1 MNQILKMFTNQPV
14 NHVRRNHALEH
25 ATLHVLGRLRPG
37 RMLAGYSDLMGFWI
51 LGEVEI
57 EDVQQAVEEALARL
71 RAGEHKLA
79 IQPNC
84 GTNLAVSGL
93 AAGGLAWM
101 GMLGTRGKL
110 GRQLRRLPLAVL
122 LGVIGYQLAQPLGP
136 RLQQQITTNADVTH
150 LSVLEVVQ
158 QEVMGNSVHR
168 VRTRWSA

>member
-1 MNQILKMFTNQPV
+1 MNPILQAFTNQPV

-84 GTNLAVSGL
+84 GTNLAASAL
-93 AAGGLAWM
+93 AAGGGVWL
-101 GMLGTRGKL
+101 GMLGSDGSLKSRAV
-110 GRQLRRLPLAVL
+110 RAPLAAVL
-122 LGVIGYQLAQPLGP
+122 AAMAMLLTRPLGP
-136 RLQQQITTNADVTH
+136 WLQRNLTTLPDPGSLHVVRVMQNRRGRLIA
-150 LSVLEVVQ
+150 
-158 QEVMGNSVHR
+158 HR
-168 VRTRWSA
+168 VFTSM